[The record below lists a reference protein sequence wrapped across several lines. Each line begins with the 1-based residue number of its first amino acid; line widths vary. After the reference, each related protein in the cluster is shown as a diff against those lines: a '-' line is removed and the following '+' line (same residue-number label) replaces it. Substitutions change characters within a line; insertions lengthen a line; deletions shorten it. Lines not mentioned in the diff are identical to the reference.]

1 MCVNYYAGRTR
12 PMSAIAVL
20 RDREVM
26 PSITDRPRDLCLAE
40 RSDPPADA
48 GGPHSVVLQPQG
60 GDCVQ
65 EYAVHIWFNDVGQIT
80 AVNLSL
86 GGP

>member
-1 MCVNYYAGRTR
+1 MCVTYYAAGTC
-12 PMSAIAVL
+12 PVSAIAVL

-40 RSDPPADA
+40 RPDPPDDT
-48 GGPHSVVLQPQG
+48 GGNHSVVLQPQG
-60 GDCVQ
+60 GDCVH
-65 EYAVHIWFNDVGQIT
+65 EYAVRIWFNDVGQIT

-86 GGP
+86 GEP